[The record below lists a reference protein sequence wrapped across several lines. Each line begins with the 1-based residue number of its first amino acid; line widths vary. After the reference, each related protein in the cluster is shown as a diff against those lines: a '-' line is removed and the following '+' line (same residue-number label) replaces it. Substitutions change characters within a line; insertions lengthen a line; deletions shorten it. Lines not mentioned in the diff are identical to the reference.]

1 MTSLIVALSGSAG
14 AVARYLVAG
23 RVQRRVDP
31 DLPVG
36 TALVNL
42 IGAFALGLVVGLGID
57 GRWLAGIGGALAG
70 FTTYSTWMVEVVALT
85 REGSEGRLRAAVD
98 LVGLMSVGLAL
109 AWVGVLIGRWL
120 V

>member
-1 MTSLIVALSGSAG
+1 MTGLIVAVSGSVG

-23 RVQRRVDP
+23 RVQQRVDP

-42 IGAFALGLVVGLGID
+42 VGAFALGLLVGFGID
-57 GRWLAGIGGALAG
+57 GQWLAGFGGALAG
-70 FTTYSTWMVEVVALT
+70 FTTYSTWMVEVAALT

-98 LVGLMSVGLAL
+98 LVGLVSAGLAL
-109 AWVGVLIGRWL
+109 AWVGVVLGRAF